1 MPLPELEA
9 HRAMLPVLQAEEALQ
24 QVAIF
29 QFARLAVDQSDLS
42 ARQALLDQWRMIAA
56 RFMRGI
62 TGKVNEWGVQIV
74 ESGAEL
80 KAWLASWD
88 IFG

>member
-1 MPLPELEA
+1 MPLGELEA
-9 HRAMLPVLQAEEALQ
+9 HRAMKPVIEAEEALM
-24 QVAIF
+24 QVAVA

-42 ARQALLDQWRMIAA
+42 ARQILLDQWRATAA
-56 RFMRGI
+56 RFMRGL

-74 ESGAEL
+74 ETGAEL